1 MVYPSIRTS
10 GAVEFYR
17 NPLHMRIG
25 VIEALVGLSPV
36 MQAFLATMFTWGM
49 TTAGAA
55 LVFGTSANRV
65 RNERG
70 S

>member
-1 MVYPSIRTS
+1 
-10 GAVEFYR
+10 
-17 NPLHMRIG
+17 MRLG

-36 MQAFLATMFTWGM
+36 MQAFLATMFPWGM